1 MAVSTP
7 SRWSSDARTDNADFT
22 RPQDPES
29 PSNLR
34 TVKRPKNSQGHL
46 PPLILQIG
54 GSAPNL
60 SATTAVRSQLEEDE
74 RRAKI
79 KREVF
84 GALATTVDWFVAS
97 CK

>member
-1 MAVSTP
+1 M
-7 SRWSSDARTDNADFT
+7 

-29 PSNLR
+29 LSNLR

-46 PPLILQIG
+46 PPPILQIG

-60 SATTAVRSQLEEDE
+60 FATAAVRSQLEEDE

-84 GALATTVDWFVAS
+84 GALATTVD
-97 CK
+97 

>member
-1 MAVSTP
+1 M
-7 SRWSSDARTDNADFT
+7 
-22 RPQDPES
+22 
-29 PSNLR
+29 
-34 TVKRPKNSQGHL
+34 KRPKNSQGHL

-60 SATTAVRSQLEEDE
+60 SATAAVRSQLEEDE

-97 CK
+97 CKQPEKRALALDICGRFI